1 MRSAYVISRP
11 VDNSYLVR
19 DRDRQLLKDVL
30 KGVAAV
36 AALGG
41 CLLLYTWIHIETV
54 FTGYSITELEKELH
68 SLREEERRLR
78 LEATYV
84 AHPRR
89 VRDRAE
95 EHLGL
100 APADLGQILFYEQL
114 VAGPAVKPTPGAAP

>member
-1 MRSAYVISRP
+1 MPSAYAITRQ

-19 DRDRQLLKDVL
+19 DRDRRLLRDVL
-30 KGVAAV
+30 RGVSAV
-36 AALGG
+36 VTLGG
-41 CLLLYTWIHIETV
+41 CLLFYTWIHMETV
-54 FTGYSITELEKELH
+54 FTGYSITKLEKELH

-95 EHLGL
+95 ARLGL
-100 APADLGQILFYEQL
+100 APADLEQVLFYERL
-114 VAGPAVKPTPGAAP
+114 VDAPGAAP